1 MGEKER
7 EQNKEVAEIKAI
19 QHIAKVQKLKEE
31 MNKIK
36 RDQDSSQNQQNSLMR
51 KAEKDTMKH
60 KIQIMKMK
68 KSMTRLELSI
78 ADSTNQNNEE
88 NENQYVMTPTIK
100 EDDDHE
106 WNEHDLQ
113 FSDDDEVELKNA
125 SQSLGIN
132 DYMSMD
138 VKVLR
143 KELLKLAKP
152 KLIKLC
158 KQSNI
163 ALQSQNSKMNMIQSL
178 LEVKKV
184 NDQKQ
189 NDHTDGLFLE

>member
-78 ADSTNQNNEE
+78 ADSTNQNDEE

-113 FSDDDEVELKNA
+113 FSDDDEVELK
-125 SQSLGIN
+125 
-132 DYMSMD
+132 
-138 VKVLR
+138 KVSSTS
-143 KELLKLAKP
+143 
-152 KLIKLC
+152 LIKLC